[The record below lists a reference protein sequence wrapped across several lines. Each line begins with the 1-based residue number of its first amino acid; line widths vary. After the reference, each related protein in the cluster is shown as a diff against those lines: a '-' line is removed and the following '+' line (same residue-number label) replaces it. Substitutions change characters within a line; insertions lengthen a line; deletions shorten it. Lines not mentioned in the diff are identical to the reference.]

1 MVQNPFSVQ
10 LPVRGEWLCPNTPGT
25 RVPSHGTNMLGTR
38 YAYDF
43 IQVDWTRLGRP
54 AYRRSVI
61 RRILS
66 GVSLQDYYCWGQE
79 VHSPCDGVVIA
90 AEDGWPENA
99 KTNLR
104 TDLSRAHNIARH
116 FDPGKDDIRSVA
128 GNYVIIRASE
138 HVYAALCHLQTDSV
152 DVSVGQHLTQG
163 DVLGRVGHSGNS
175 LGPHLHFQLMDSYNM
190 AEAKGIPCAFTEYEI
205 FQDGRWNKVH
215 DGIPTSR
222 DRIRF

>member
-1 MVQNPFSVQ
+1 MALSEHAGHKSAKPRHEYAGHEICVRFHPGRLDPAWTASLPSQCHTPYSVRRQ
-10 LPVRGEWLCPNTPGT
+10 LAGLLL
-25 RVPSHGTNMLGTR
+25 LGTR
-38 YAYDF
+38 STF
-43 IQVDWTRLGRP
+43 
-54 AYRRSVI
+54 
-61 RRILS
+61 
-66 GVSLQDYYCWGQE
+66 
-79 VHSPCDGVVIA
+79 SPCDGVVIA